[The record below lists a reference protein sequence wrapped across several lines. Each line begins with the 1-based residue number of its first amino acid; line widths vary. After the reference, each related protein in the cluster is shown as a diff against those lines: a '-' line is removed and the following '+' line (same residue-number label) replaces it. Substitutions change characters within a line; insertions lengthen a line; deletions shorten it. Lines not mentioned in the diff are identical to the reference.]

1 MVWLGQ
7 QVVLKDQSCPLTKEE
22 EKNHCHAGYDD
33 VDVIVPSASCQ
44 DRKGMAFA
52 ALQSLPPTSRCV
64 GNKQLGYLRTECRE
78 FDAGEE
84 YACNPEGAMLV
95 GYQL

>member
-1 MVWLGQ
+1 
-7 QVVLKDQSCPLTKEE
+7 
-22 EKNHCHAGYDD
+22 
-33 VDVIVPSASCQ
+33 
-44 DRKGMAFA
+44 MAFA